1 MHRVKGLA
9 FLHVLIAGVND
20 GFVPYEGTYSPLDPE
35 LAAESELR
43 ERCLLHVASSRA
55 RETVTITSCGVPSR
69 FIEVF
74 QE

>member
-1 MHRVKGLA
+1 
-9 FLHVLIAGVND
+9 
-20 GFVPYEGTYSPLDPE
+20 

-69 FIEVF
+69 FIEAYK
-74 QE
+74 Q